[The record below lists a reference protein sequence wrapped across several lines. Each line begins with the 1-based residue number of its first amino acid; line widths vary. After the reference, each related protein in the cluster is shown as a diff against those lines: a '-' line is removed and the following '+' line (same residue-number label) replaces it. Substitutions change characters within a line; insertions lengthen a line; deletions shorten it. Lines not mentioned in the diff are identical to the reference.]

1 MRYARILAILS
12 ILSLVVWT
20 AYSDDVAELRQGG
33 QAAVDE
39 LHAQVP
45 KASPA
50 DRAALEARLDRVCG
64 QKDCAASRL
73 FWFTDLEEAKVAAQR
88 LHRPIL
94 ALHLLGRLDEE
105 LSCANSRLFRTLLYS
120 DDSISSVLRDQYV
133 LYWHSVRPVPRVTI
147 EMGDGRVIRQ
157 TITGNSAHYLL
168 DENGDVL
175 DVLPGLYSPAA
186 FRTQLQRWTELHRSL
201 ANANVATRREIV
213 RGYHASLLAVA
224 VPMAR
229 GRITVAKSL
238 EPLELDTSKM
248 NKSTIEALKRAQR
261 RRPTAIDA
269 SKMVMTKTAIERPML
284 AQLQR
289 PTAVPVVDLQPL
301 SEWIAIGEAKKDE
314 VQFSDAAI
322 ELIRTKQFGTEPV
335 APEAMRDLLDNLRRN
350 VAADT
355 ALNEQTMRPRIHAW
369 FANGEVTDLTSLNDR
384 VYRDLFLTPNDDPW
398 LGLQPPTV
406 FTGIGGGS

>member
-1 MRYARILAILS
+1 MRYTRIFAILS

-39 LHAQVP
+39 LHAQVM
-45 KASPA
+45 KAAPA
-50 DRAALEARLDRVCG
+50 DRAALETRLDRVCG

-73 FWFTDLEEAKVAAQR
+73 FWFTDLEEAKAAAQR

-94 ALHLLGRLDEE
+94 VLHLLGRLDEE
-105 LSCANSRLFRTLLYS
+105 LSCANSRFFRTLLYS
-120 DDSISSVLRDQYV
+120 DDSISSILRDQYV

-147 EMGDGRVIRQ
+147 EMGDGRVIHQ

-168 DENGDVL
+168 DENGEVL

-186 FRTQLQRWTELHRSL
+186 FRTQLQRWVELHRSL
-201 ANANVATRREIV
+201 ANLNVASRREIV
-213 RGYHASLLAVA
+213 KRYHAALLAA
-224 VPMAR
+224 NRPADR
-229 GRITVAKSL
+229 GRIVV
-238 EPLELDTSKM
+238 SKG
-248 NKSTIEALKRAQR
+248 KKPS
-261 RRPTAIDA
+261 AIDA
-269 SKMVMTKTAIERPML
+269 SKMVILKSAVETPMLTGLRDPTAI
-284 AQLQR
+284 
-289 PTAVPVVDLQPL
+289 PVVDLQPL
-301 SEWIAIGEAKKDE
+301 SEWTAIGEARKGE

-322 ELIRTKQFGTEPV
+322 DLIRAKQFGSDPV
-335 APEAMRDLLDNLRRN
+335 APEAMRELLDNLRRN

-355 ALNEQTMRPRIHAW
+355 ALNERTMRPRIHAW
-369 FANGEVTDLTSLNDR
+369 FANGEVTDLTSLNER
-384 VYRDLFLTPNDDPW
+384 VYRELFLTPSDDPW